1 MRRATWAGL
10 GLSAVGLVAAVGVTT
25 ALVVGAPAVSPT
37 QGTTAQAVELERFG
51 SCAEVRRWYAAAALD
66 RVSAWGFGGPPFAHF
81 GFEDGLESFGAA
93 AATRVQSLRAADP
106 VANGAT
112 GTNVQEAGVDEPDL
126 AKTDGELLV
135 LLDGISLVLAD
146 ATGREPDELARL
158 TLPNGR
164 PEELLLVDDR
174 VLVFGSSG
182 RTTTITTVD
191 ITDPLAPAVVAD
203 EGVDGKVVSARDHDG
218 TVRLV
223 VSSTPRL
230 DFVTPRGTTSVKEAR
245 ATNRQIVRDARA
257 IDWLPT
263 RTAAGGDLDE
273 REQGGDTTRL
283 VRCADVRHP
292 DKDSGLGTV
301 SVLTIDPS
309 DPGGYETTAV
319 TADGSMVYASDDRL
333 YVAAKLGG
341 WDVWWGWRRGSAL
354 DRVAAPRR
362 SVTEIH
368 AFAVA
373 GADTTYAASG
383 RVAGTAPDRWAFS
396 EHEGL
401 LRVATMVGNDWSPR
415 ASAVTV
421 LEESAGDLRT
431 VGRVGGMGERETIR
445 AVRWFGD
452 LAVLVTFRQVDPL
465 YTVDLSDPS
474 DPRVLG
480 ELKIPGFSEYLHPV
494 GADLLL
500 GVGQDANRRGRSEGA
515 QVSTFDLSDRS
526 APTRLAALDLD
537 AGHSPVERD
546 SRAFTYLPA
555 DRLALIPI
563 AHWRKQP
570 AVAVVRV
577 TAAGTLTRVDTVA
590 ASGSADSLRALPL
603 ADGRIAVVGGG
614 EALKL
619 VALPR

>member
-1 MRRATWAGL
+1 M
-10 GLSAVGLVAAVGVTT
+10 GLVTAVGVTT
-25 ALVVGAPAVSPT
+25 ALVIGAPAVAPT
-37 QGTTAQAVELERFG
+37 QGTTAQADELQRFG
-51 SCAEVRRWYAAAALD
+51 SCAEVRRWYAAAALN
-66 RVSAWGFGGPPFAHF
+66 RVTAWGFGRPPAVLF
-81 GFEDGLESFGAA
+81 FEDGLESFGAA
-93 AATRVQSLRAADP
+93 TAARAQSLKAADP

-146 ATGREPDELARL
+146 ATGQAPDELARL

-164 PEELLLVDDR
+164 PEELLLVGDR
-174 VLVFGSSG
+174 VLVFGAADG
-182 RTTTITTVD
+182 GTTITTID
-191 ITDPLAPAVVAD
+191 IADPSAPAVVAD
-203 EGVDGKVVSARDHDG
+203 EAVDGRVVSAREHDG

-223 VSSTPRL
+223 VSSTPHL
-230 DFVTPRGTTSVKEAR
+230 DFVTPRGTTSMKEAR
-245 ATNRQIVRDARA
+245 ETNRQIVRDARA

-263 RTAAGGDLDE
+263 RTTAGGDLDE

-292 DKDSGLGTV
+292 DKESGLGTV

-309 DPGGYETTAV
+309 DPSGYETTAV

-333 YVAAKLGG
+333 YVATTLGG
-341 WDVWWGWRRGSAL
+341 WDDVWGWRRGSVL
-354 DRVAAPRR
+354 SRVAAPRR
-362 SVTEIH
+362 TVTEVH
-368 AFAVA
+368 AFAVT

-396 EHEGL
+396 EHDGL

-465 YTVDLSDPS
+465 YTVDLSDPT
-474 DPRVLG
+474 DPTVLG
-480 ELKIPGFSEYLHPV
+480 ELKIPGFSDYLHPV

-500 GVGQDANRRGRSEGA
+500 GVGQDANRRGRSAGA

-546 SRAFTYLPA
+546 SRAFSYLPA
-555 DRLALIPI
+555 DRLALVPVV
-563 AHWRKQP
+563 HGRVTP
-570 AVAVVRV
+570 TVAVVRV
-577 TAAGTLTRVDTVA
+577 AADGTLTRVDTVA
-590 ASGSADSLRALPL
+590 ASGSADSVRTLPL
-603 ADGRIAVVGGG
+603 ADGRVAVVGGG

>member
-1 MRRATWAGL
+1 L
-10 GLSAVGLVAAVGVTT
+10 GLSGVGLVTAVGVTT
-25 ALVVGAPAVSPT
+25 ALVVGAPAVAPT
-37 QGTTAQAVELERFG
+37 QGTTAQADELQRFG

-66 RVSAWGFGGPPFAHF
+66 RVTAWGFDGPPVMFFGGLEDRVSALGGPAFARAS
-81 GFEDGLESFGAA
+81 ESPG
-93 AATRVQSLRAADP
+93 

-126 AKTDGELLV
+126 AKTDGKLLV

-146 ATGREPDELARL
+146 ATGQAPDELARL

-191 ITDPLAPAVVAD
+191 IADPSAPGVVAD
-203 EGVDGKVVSARDHDG
+203 EAIDGKVVSAREHDG

-230 DFVTPRGTTSVKEAR
+230 DFVTPRGTTSMKEAR

-273 REQGGDTTRL
+273 REQGGETTRL

-292 DKDSGLGTV
+292 DKESGLGTV

-309 DPGGYETTAV
+309 DPSAYETTAV

-333 YVAAKLGG
+333 YVATTLGG
-341 WDVWWGWRRGSAL
+341 WDDVWGWRGSAL
-354 DRVAAPRR
+354 SRVAAPRR
-362 SVTEIH
+362 TVTEIH
-368 AFAVA
+368 AFAVT

-383 RVAGTAPDRWAFS
+383 KVAGTAPDRWAFS
-396 EHEGL
+396 EHQGL

-421 LEESAGDLRT
+421 LEESADDLRT

-465 YTVDLSDPS
+465 YTVDLSDPT

-526 APTRLAALDLD
+526 APTRVAALDLN

-555 DRLALIPI
+555 DRLALVPI

-577 TAAGTLTRVDTVA
+577 TAAGTLTRVDSVA